1 MPFTSKT
8 MTDKE
13 TSDLSMTRVE
23 CEHCGAVWI
32 NGQHRWQ
39 TGCTSKNSE
48 LDLAGLVCNTPH
60 GNPKL
65 CVNPEKGKEGGDTW
79 ESRLSFL
86 DNWTMEMEDKQ
97 G

>member
-1 MPFTSKT
+1 MPFILKT
-8 MTDKE
+8 MSEKE

-48 LDLAGLVCNTPH
+48 LDLAGLVCNTPY
-60 GNPKL
+60 GNPEL

-86 DNWTMEMEDKQ
+86 DNWTKEMKDQ
-97 G
+97 